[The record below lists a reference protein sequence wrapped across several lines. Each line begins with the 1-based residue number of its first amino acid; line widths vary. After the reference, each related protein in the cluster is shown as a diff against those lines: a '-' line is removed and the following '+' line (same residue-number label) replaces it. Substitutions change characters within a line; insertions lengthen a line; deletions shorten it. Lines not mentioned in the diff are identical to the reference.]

1 MSWSRRFDE
10 PIELPDGRKLKT
22 LAVPILKGL
31 MIYATSS
38 AGRFSSLGDLL
49 ASLSPD
55 WN

>member
-1 MSWSRRFDE
+1 VSWSRRFDE
-10 PIELPDGRKLKT
+10 PIESPYGRKLKT

-38 AGRFSSLGDLL
+38 AGRFSPLGPLGII
-49 ASLSPD
+49 SPD